1 MSDRIDGMSMDIE
14 QTEKEKLKAVF
25 PQCFAEGKLDIDKLL
40 SLCGE
45 YIDNDFEKYKFEWH
59 GKAESL
65 RLAQKRSTGTLRP
78 CPEES
83 VNFDTTQNL
92 YIEGDN
98 LEVLKL
104 LQTSYY
110 RKVKM
115 IYIDPPYNTGNDFVY
130 EDDFADPMA
139 RYKEVTQQT
148 TKSNPETMGRYHTNW
163 LNMMYPR
170 LRLAANLLRDDGVI
184 FISIDDN
191 EVTNL
196 RKLCDEVFGEENFI
210 GAIVVKS
217 NPRGSMSAAEIA
229 NLHEY
234 VLLYT
239 KKREDANIIGFEL
252 NEDMTSEYKYSD
264 ENGLYRLLGLRMRG
278 GFWRRSERPNLY
290 FPIYINPKDGSV
302 ALVRDDYY
310 SEESVPIQPST
321 MEDGTWRWSQERV
334 LQNLTQL
341 IGKPILR
348 DEKTVWDVYQKDYF
362 DRAEGRRTKA
372 KSIWDESEINYQ
384 NGTTEIK
391 NSLGSSG
398 VFDYSKPVFLIKQ
411 ALKMIQYD
419 KDDIILDFFSGSATT
434 AHAVMQLNAEDGGN
448 RRFICV
454 QLPELCDEKSE
465 AYKAGYRNI
474 CEIGKERIRRAG
486 AKIISNK
493 EQVTGNS
500 ETIGEDKTVNC
511 NLLPVNSPDVGFKV
525 FKLDTSN
532 IKLWDGTPVAE
543 EDIQIMLDRMND
555 MIDSIKH
562 DRTDMDVVYE
572 IMLKMGVPLTYP
584 VKKVIVNKEQLT
596 GNSEMIDKNKTV
608 NCNLLPVTST
618 VTCYSVGEDNLLM
631 ICLDAGITT
640 ETIEQLAD
648 YAPAKIVIAESCFA
662 DVSAMR
668 NAHYVLRDRTI
679 ELKLI

>member
-1 MSDRIDGMSMDIE
+1 MPEIMDGLSMNIE
-14 QTEKEKLKAVF
+14 RANMDKLKAVF
-25 PQCFAEGKLDIDKLL
+25 PECFAEGKLNIDKLL

-45 YIDNDFEKYKFEWH
+45 YIDNDFEKYKFEWK
-59 GKAESL
+59 GKAECL
-65 RLAQKRSTGTLRP
+65 KLAQKRSAGTLRP

-104 LQTSYY
+104 LQTAYY

-130 EDDFADPMA
+130 ADDFADPIA

-148 TKSNPETMGRYHTNW
+148 TKSNPETMGRFHTNW

-191 EVTNL
+191 EVANL
-196 RKLCDEVFGEENFI
+196 RKVCDEVFGEENFI
-210 GAIVVKS
+210 STIIIKS

-234 VLLYT
+234 ILLYT
-239 KKREDANIIGFEL
+239 KKREEANIIGFDL
-252 NEDMTSEYKYSD
+252 NKDMKSEYKYSD

-290 FPIYINPKDGSV
+290 FPIYINPNDGSV
-302 ALVRDDYY
+302 SLVQDN
-310 SEESVPIQPST
+310 EHTEMSVPIQPST
-321 MEDGTWRWSQERV
+321 MEDGTWRWSQERI

-348 DEKTVWDVYQKDYF
+348 DGKTVWDVYQKDYF
-362 DRAEGRRTKA
+362 DREEGRHTKA
-372 KSIWDESEINYQ
+372 KSIWDENEINYQ

-391 NSLGSSG
+391 NCLGNSG
-398 VFDYSKPVFLIKQ
+398 IFDYSKPVFLLKQ
-411 ALKMIQYD
+411 TLKMIKYET
-419 KDDIILDFFSGSATT
+419 DDIILDFFSGSATT

-454 QLPELCDEKSE
+454 QLPEMCDEKSE
-465 AYKAGYRNI
+465 AYKAGYKNI

-486 AKIISNK
+486 AKILAKATEQNK
-493 EQVTGNS
+493 QIEL
-500 ETIGEDKTVNC
+500 GEEEKQ
-511 NLLPVNSPDVGFKV
+511 LPDVGFRV

-532 IKLWDGTPVAE
+532 LKTWDNTPVT
-543 EDIQIMLDRMND
+543 EDDMQILLDRMNG
-555 MIDSIKH
+555 MIHRVKS
-562 DRTDMDVVYE
+562 DRSDMDMVCE
-572 IMLKMGVPLTYP
+572 IMLKLGVPLTYS
-584 VKKVIVNKEQLT
+584 VSKIELN
-596 GNSEMIDKNKTV
+596 GKTAYTV
-608 NCNLLPVTST
+608 GDDCLL
-618 VTCYSVGEDNLLM
+618 L
-631 ICLDAGITT
+631 ICLAENVQPEDV
-640 ETIEQLAD
+640 ETMAE
-648 YAPAKIVIAESCFA
+648 YAPAKVIIARDSFA
-662 DVSAMR
+662 DDTAMA
-668 NAHYVLRDRTI
+668 NAHYILRDRGI
-679 ELKLI
+679 ELKLV